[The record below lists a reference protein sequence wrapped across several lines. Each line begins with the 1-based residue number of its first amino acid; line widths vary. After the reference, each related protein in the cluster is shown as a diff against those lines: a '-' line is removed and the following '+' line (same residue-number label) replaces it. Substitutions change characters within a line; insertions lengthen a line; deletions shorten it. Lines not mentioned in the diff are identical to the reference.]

1 MKVTKKELIKCR
13 IQLAKEMNQYILN
26 LGDESIWLRWIAVGV
41 PDEPSEDDYEFIA
54 ENDDEWVDLCKLF
67 GRLTHVPNE
76 WDKIGVE

>member
-1 MKVTKKELIKCR
+1 MTVTRKELIKCR

-67 GRLTHVPNE
+67 GRLINLDCHKN
-76 WDKIGVE
+76 